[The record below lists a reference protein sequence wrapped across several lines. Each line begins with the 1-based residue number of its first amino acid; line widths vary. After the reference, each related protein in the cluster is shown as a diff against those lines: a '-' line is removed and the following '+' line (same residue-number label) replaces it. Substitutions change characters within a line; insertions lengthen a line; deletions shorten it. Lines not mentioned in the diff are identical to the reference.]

1 MKKKLEKDPSYEAFM
16 PGKAVLL
23 DIPRHGPKEFEK
35 ETSAKR
41 AQVFLIHSWDLRQN
55 PVMFKLK
62 AINGNEIK
70 GNCKIP
76 FVFYYFHA
84 IGFTLGENSVS
95 PLITQ
100 VLLKQGLPLKP

>member
-1 MKKKLEKDPSYEAFM
+1 MKNKLEKDPSFEALM
-16 PGKAVLL
+16 PGKSVLL

-84 IGFTLGENSVS
+84 IGFM
-95 PLITQ
+95 
-100 VLLKQGLPLKP
+100 